1 MALDKPFGALNN
13 GYYGPTMVLKTI
25 IIFPQRYPQRS
36 GVESDPDH
44 YASPRT
50 SDQIHDLSVGFVGWS
65 GGRDFDWA
73 APSVSTILPEGL
85 P

>member
-1 MALDKPFGALNN
+1 MALKKPFGALNKA
-13 GYYGPTMVLKTI
+13 YYGPTMVLKTI

-44 YASPRT
+44 YAS
-50 SDQIHDLSVGFVGWS
+50 L
-65 GGRDFDWA
+65 GRVTQYTTLALVLWDGAEVDWA
-73 APSVSTILPEGL
+73 APSVSTILAEGL